1 MGLFKKKPLPG
12 NVERIKEITR
22 EPLYDGP
29 GENTTASSIELC
41 ALKTREK
48 IEDEKWEL
56 RQYDMARQ
64 LVLQYV
70 RSVVLG
76 KLKASPKEI
85 ARKARIQAY
94 EFIKEMR
101 KEVVKQPQNTEENV
115 NA

>member
-1 MGLFKKKPLPG
+1 MNLFKKKKPEERAHEAKGDPL
-12 NVERIKEITR
+12 TH
-22 EPLYDGP
+22 
-29 GENTTASSIELC
+29 
-41 ALKTREK
+41 
-48 IEDEKWEL
+48 IEDNDPLAFVKTKAETEDERWEQ

-101 KEVVKQPQNTEENV
+101 KEVKPQNTEEND

>member
-1 MGLFKKKPLPG
+1 MGLFKKKPLPET
-12 NVERIKEITR
+12 VERVKDFAR
-22 EPLYDGP
+22 EPLHVHDSAVDGLEIYP
-29 GENTTASSIELC
+29 I
-41 ALKTREK
+41 KTKEE
-48 IEDEKWEL
+48 IEDEKWEQ